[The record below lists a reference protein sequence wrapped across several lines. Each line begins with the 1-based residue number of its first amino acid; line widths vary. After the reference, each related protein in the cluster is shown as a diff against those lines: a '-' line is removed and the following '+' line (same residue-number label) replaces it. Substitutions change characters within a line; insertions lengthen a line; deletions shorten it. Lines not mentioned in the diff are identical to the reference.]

1 MSKTVIIFIVGVL
14 LALLT
19 VGGYL
24 ASQTYF
30 ARADPSLEPQNV
42 VIERQS
48 PTTGQVTF
56 TTVKPAIASIECSD
70 TADGT
75 FEICGAEETATTDHQ
90 VKTSVIL
97 DPESPYYFYITIG
110 NTRYDNLGQPLAFER
125 VQEDKPSASEFP
137 VQLLGTCND
146 DLTYVAEYDVNK
158 DGCIRFN
165 DRDLYGQ

>member
-1 MSKTVIIFIVGVL
+1 MSKTVIIFIVGVV

-24 ASQTYF
+24 ASRTF
-30 ARADPSLEPQNV
+30 LASADPSFEPQNV
-42 VIERQS
+42 VIERLS

-56 TTVKPAIASIECSD
+56 TTMKPAIAQIECSD

-75 FEICGAEETATTDHQ
+75 FDICGAEEIATTDHQ

-97 DPESPYYFYITIG
+97 DPERAYYFYITIG
-110 NTRYDNLGQPLAFER
+110 NTRYDNLGQPLVFE
-125 VQEDKPSASEFP
+125 KPEENEKSASEFP
-137 VQLLGTCND
+137 VQLLGTCSD

-158 DGCIRFN
+158 DGCIRLN